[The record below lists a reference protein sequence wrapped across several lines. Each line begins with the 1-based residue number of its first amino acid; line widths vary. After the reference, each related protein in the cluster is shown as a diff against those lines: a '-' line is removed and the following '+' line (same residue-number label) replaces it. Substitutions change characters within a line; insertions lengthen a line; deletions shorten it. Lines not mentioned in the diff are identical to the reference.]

1 MSDLRKD
8 PVLGRWVIVA
18 SERAR
23 RPSDFHCEEEDPRT
37 TFCPFCEGNEDKTPP
52 EITAVRAPGTPRD
65 GPGWNVRVV
74 PNKFPAL
81 AVEGELETRGV
92 GMYDTMSGVG
102 AHEVIIEG
110 SDHIVSLT
118 ELDDGAVAEVLE
130 IYQSRLLDLRQDRRL
145 SCGMIFKN
153 VGRTAGASLQH
164 SHSQLIATPV
174 VPKRVQEE
182 MDGAA
187 RWMKHRGRCIYCDMV
202 SQERADRSRLVLDAE
217 DFVAFCPYAS
227 RFPFE
232 TWILPTRHASH
243 FESQPDESRLVL
255 ARTLR
260 RVLTKLES
268 ALENPPYNYVIHS
281 SPLSSEPLDHY
292 HWHIEIIPRLTKVA
306 GFEWGTGFYINPV
319 SPEQAAEYL
328 RETDA
333 P

>member
-1 MSDLRKD
+1 VSDLRKD
-8 PVLGRWVIVA
+8 PILGRWVIVA
-18 SERAR
+18 SERSR
-23 RPSDFHCEEEDPRT
+23 RPSDYDSEAEDPHT

-52 EITAVRAPGTPRD
+52 EIASVRTPGTPRD
-65 GPGWNVRVV
+65 GPGWRVRVV

-92 GMYDTMSGVG
+92 GMYDTMSGIG

-110 SDHIVSLT
+110 SDHVVSLT
-118 ELDDGAVAEVLE
+118 QLTDGAIAEILG

-145 SCGMIFKN
+145 ASGMLFKN
-153 VGRTAGASLQH
+153 VGRAAGASLQH
-164 SHSQLIATPV
+164 SHSQLIVTPV

-182 MDGAA
+182 MDGGA
-187 RWMKHRGRCIYCDMV
+187 RWMNHRGRCIYCDMV
-202 SQERADRSRLVLDAE
+202 SQERADRSRLVMDTE

-232 TWILPTRHASH
+232 TWITPTQHASH
-243 FESQPDESRLVL
+243 FESLTDESRPVL

-260 RVLTKLES
+260 RVLAKLET
-268 ALENPPYNYVIHS
+268 ALENPPYNYVVHTSPMS
-281 SPLSSEPLDHY
+281 SGPLEHY
-292 HWHIEIIPRLTKVA
+292 HWHIEIIPRLTRVA

-328 RETDA
+328 RDTDA